1 MGHSTTW
8 TTPMTNNEKAF
19 YQTLGIRIAQLR
31 KEQGLTQTQLG
42 KLIGISQQHVASY
55 EVGRRRVALALLP
68 ALARTLGVSME
79 ELVGEEIKP
88 TKRGPIPK
96 LQRQLERITQ
106 LPKGKQRFVMEMLD
120 TVLQQAGR

>member
-1 MGHSTTW
+1 MGHSTIW
-8 TTPMTNNEKAF
+8 TTPMTDNEKAF

-42 KLIGISQQHVASY
+42 ELIDISQQHVASY
-55 EVGRRRVALALLP
+55 EVGRRRAALALLP

-88 TKRGPIPK
+88 AKRGPTPK

-106 LPKGKQRFVMEMLD
+106 LPKGKQRFVMEMID

>member
-8 TTPMTNNEKAF
+8 TTPMTDNEKAF

-42 KLIGISQQHVASY
+42 ALMGISQQHVASY

-68 ALARTLGVSME
+68 ALARMLGVSME
-79 ELVGEEIKP
+79 ELVGEEIKT
-88 TKRGPIPK
+88 TKRGPTPK